1 MQKRRSYP
9 ALFVFLCFSKYTI
22 MKKLFLPFLLI
33 LCWGTVNAQYLPDEL
48 DKLFV
53 KRTLVMPDDYEGKVV
68 CTIVKQ
74 LNSLKTTKAVL
85 YVHGYNDYFYQTEMA
100 DRFTRSGYRFYAVDL
115 RKYGRSLLPN
125 QSFNNARNL
134 NEYFADLDTVLSV
147 MRSEGCRD
155 IILIGHS
162 TGGLISALY
171 LDSKGT
177 NLPVKA
183 LILNSPFFDYNES
196 WFNEHIAVPA
206 VSFLGKIFQNALI
219 KSDKSTAYG
228 YSLHRS
234 FKGEWSYDLKKK
246 RPGSADKCWSW
257 IGAIHYGHEK
267 VHKGLHIACPVLSM
281 HSDRSVT
288 GKVWTPAFQLADGV
302 LDVKDIDKYSHCLG
316 KDVTIR
322 TVPGGMHDLILSKKN
337 VRDAVYREMFR
348 WLKEKGL

>member
-1 MQKRRSYP
+1 
-9 ALFVFLCFSKYTI
+9 
-22 MKKLFLPFLLI
+22 MKKLFISLL
-33 LCWGTVNAQYLPDEL
+33 LVFCWVAANAQYFPDEL

-68 CTIVKQ
+68 CTLVKE
-74 LNSLKTTKAVL
+74 LNNLKTTKAVL
-85 YVHGYNDYFYQTEMA
+85 YVHGYNDYFFQTEMA
-100 DRFTRSGYRFYAVDL
+100 ERFTQAGYRFYSVDL

-134 NEYFADLDTVLSV
+134 NEYFADLDTTLSV
-147 MRSEGCRD
+147 MRSEGCRE
-155 IILIGHS
+155 IILMGHS
-162 TGGLISALY
+162 TGGLITALY
-171 LDSKGT
+171 TDARGT

-183 LILNSPFFDYNES
+183 LILNSPFFDYNENWIS
-196 WFNEHIAVPA
+196 ENIAVPA
-206 VSFLGKIFQNALI
+206 VSLLGKLFKNATL
-219 KSDKSTAYG
+219 KAGKSTAYSQ
-228 YSLHRS
+228 SLHRK
-234 FKGEWSYDLKKK
+234 FHGEWQYDMKKK
-246 RPGSADKCWSW
+246 RPGSADKRWSW

-267 VHKGLHIACPVLSM
+267 VHHGLHIACPVLSM

-288 GKVWTPAFQLADGV
+288 DEDWNPKYQLADGV
-302 LDVKDIDKYSHCLG
+302 LDVKDIEKYSHGLG